1 MIRMLVSVR
10 NVDEALAA
18 AAFGVDYLD
27 LKDPG
32 SGALGGLDI
41 GTIREILAAVR
52 PRHPR
57 LMISATIGD
66 LPATDLDAIDHA
78 IRDVVSAGVDLVKVG
93 VPGQGGPAAD
103 HLLKHLA
110 LCGRPIVPVLIADHG
125 VDDALFAQACAL
137 PFPALMVDT
146 QDKLNG
152 SLIDHLGQPSLAR
165 LVTSARAQGKP
176 FGLAGALQRRDLPE
190 LRELKPNFAGFRS
203 AVCDGAR
210 SGTLSVER
218 LQAVRDGLAA
228 QRSSACAA
236 LAE

>member
-1 MIRMLVSVR
+1 
-10 NVDEALAA
+10 
-18 AAFGVDYLD
+18 
-27 LKDPG
+27 
-32 SGALGGLDI
+32 
-41 GTIREILAAVR
+41 
-52 PRHPR
+52 
-57 LMISATIGD
+57 
-66 LPATDLDAIDHA
+66 
-78 IRDVVSAGVDLVKVG
+78 
-93 VPGQGGPAAD
+93 
-103 HLLKHLA
+103 
-110 LCGRPIVPVLIADHG
+110 VLIADHG
-125 VDDALFAQACAL
+125 IDDALFAQACAL

-218 LQAVRDGLAA
+218 LQAMRDALAA
-228 QRSSACAA
+228 QRSPACTA